1 MKPVVYTRHAEKRM
15 RQRGMRTDDIALVL
29 ACGTQIDDDAYLLRD
44 RDVRQSIE
52 ALQRLRNRK
61 VVVRE
66 GAVVTAYPSR
76 PEHRKRALRRG
87 RRKGLME

>member
-15 RQRGMRTDDIALVL
+15 RQRGMRTGDIALVL
-29 ACGTQIDDDAYLLRD
+29 ACGTQIDDDSYLLRE
-44 RDVRQSIE
+44 RDAARAIE

-61 VVVRE
+61 VVVSG

-76 PEHRKRALRRG
+76 PSHRKRALRRG
-87 RRKGLME
+87 RWKGLVE